1 MAKKPASQAL
11 LGRSRNLLHDHPLLK
26 KGAAHGKSRKAERRS
41 DKVKQRR
48 EWDYP
53 SLSAAA

>member
-1 MAKKPASQAL
+1 MARKPAPPAP

-26 KGAAHGKSRKAERRS
+26 KGGAHGKSTKAQRRN

-53 SLSAAA
+53 SRAAA

>member
-1 MAKKPASQAL
+1 MAKKPVPQAP

-53 SLSAAA
+53 SLAAAA

>member
-1 MAKKPASQAL
+1 MAKKPAPQAP
-11 LGRSRNLLHDHPLLK
+11 LGRWRNPLHDHPLLK
-26 KGAAHGKSRKAERRS
+26 KGSAHGKSAKAQRRN

-53 SLSAAA
+53 SRAAA

>member
-1 MAKKPASQAL
+1 MTKKPLPQAP

-26 KGAAHGKSRKAERRS
+26 KGAAHGKSRKAERRG

-53 SLSAAA
+53 SLAA